1 MDFWQFTNSIKNL
14 DRFAGKALKTVDLY
28 VNLLENLMTMQI
40 CPECVD
46 PVDTVLEYVDYKK
59 GRRHKK
65 EDTSSPKN
73 TSPITC
79 TDSTCTIGHWTNCI
93 DTNFIPLK
101 TTDKTSKASEI
112 YDVLRGMIS
121 RPSIKLHL
129 STSNK
134 TFCGE
139 SNQLSKEFRT
149 EHHFRYSAATFCDVS
164 SEKSCCSHDMTIG
177 KGYSENDRCVLKEK
191 CDKSNWF
198 DTDLNDFRQ
207 AEACTW
213 KPDEG
218 RFKVM
223 TRVTHSTVTVQYRT
237 VQLAKNQPK
246 RRTELQL

>member
-1 MDFWQFTNSIKNL
+1 MLDQIKKRESRRKSQKKIAVVDFWQFTNSIKNL

-46 PVDTVLEYVDYKK
+46 AVDTVLEYVDYE
-59 GRRHKK
+59 
-65 EDTSSPKN
+65 EDTSDSTLKN
-73 TSPITC
+73 SSPITC

-101 TTDKTSKASEI
+101 TTDKTSKASET
-112 YDVLRGMIS
+112 YDALRGMIS
-121 RPSIKLHL
+121 RPSIELHL

-139 SNQLSKEFRT
+139 SNQLSKEFRKT
-149 EHHFRYSAATFCDVS
+149 HQFSYTAATFCDVS
-164 SEKSCCSHDMTIG
+164 SEKSCCSHDMTIE
-177 KGYSENDRCVLKEK
+177 KGYSENDRCVLKEN

-218 RFKVM
+218 RF
-223 TRVTHSTVTVQYRT
+223 RVLTMVEAR
-237 VQLAKNQPK
+237 KK
-246 RRTELQL
+246 LQ